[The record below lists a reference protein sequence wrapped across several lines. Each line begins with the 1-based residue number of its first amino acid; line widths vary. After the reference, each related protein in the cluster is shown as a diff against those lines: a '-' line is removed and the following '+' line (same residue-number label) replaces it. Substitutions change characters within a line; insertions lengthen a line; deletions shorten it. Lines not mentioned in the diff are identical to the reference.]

1 MKPILHLTRDAAS
14 GDRRTNRQRA
24 FIGTLLVLCL
34 LLAQWV
40 GYAHAIAHVHG
51 QGNVGTHAA
60 VADRGADT
68 SSGPFE
74 HQKASGAC
82 AALDAAALG
91 AGLCSKGLALQ
102 ALHAPQLPPVERASQ
117 PWLPAFAPHF
127 STRAPPLNA

>member
-1 MKPILHLTRDAAS
+1 MKPIFHLTRDAAS
-14 GDRRTNRQRA
+14 GRRTNRQRA

-51 QGNVGTHAA
+51 QGNAGTHAA
-60 VADRGADT
+60 IADRGTDT
-68 SSGPFE
+68 SPAPFE

-91 AGLCSKGLALQ
+91 AGLCSTGLVLQ
-102 ALHAPQLPPVERASQ
+102 ALHAPQLPRVERAAQ

-127 STRAPPLNA
+127 ATRAPPLNA